1 MHCPR
6 LLLKREVIVLSVGF
20 ILLCLDNL
28 NIELKQAVRK
38 SSLPQKYSS
47 ILATVTTESFV
58 GQHLK
63 YLDKILDNFAEV
75 CEHGYVVRVVL
86 ISYED
91 LRPKLLEGVS
101 SRLRTC
107 KRHPAALSHIV
118 KFYSR
123 RKLPKNAFGTAG
135 DLAIRHREYFLQQLV
150 NFDYFLVQE
159 DDVSYSCKNI
169 EYFVDTLKI
178 TEALSY
184 SMHPTFFDYE
194 IFGGEKFASYR
205 MRSGYIF
212 TMNDMLFFA
221 SGHDAAGRGYM
232 LTSMDLR
239 HFANETSWIDPNDV
253 QGEFNP
259 TVASGMTL
267 QKSKRLVIPVRTWK
281 NSGIH
286 HMPNKYINMEKEA
299 DDTQFASLHFDVLDF
314 IFASCSDG
322 DLPTPR
328 RISVTGSCLACIEHG
343 GVTYMKT
350 EFTGPLQ
357 YADSMIIVSYACRKR
372 TEITFPGGRN

>member
-20 ILLCLDNL
+20 ILLCLVDNL
-28 NIELKQAVRK
+28 NVEHKQAFRE
-38 SSLPQKYSS
+38 SSLLPQNPS
-47 ILATVTTESFV
+47 ILAAVTTESVV

-107 KRHPAALSHIV
+107 KRHPAALSHSV

-135 DLAIRHREYFLQQLV
+135 DLAIRHREYFLQQRV

-184 SMHPTFFDYE
+184 SMYPTFFYYE

-212 TMNDMLFFA
+212 TVNDMLFFA

-239 HFANETSWIDPNDV
+239 HLANETSWIDPNDV

-259 TVASGMTL
+259 TVASGMAL
-267 QKSKRLVIPVRTWK
+267 QKSKRLVIPVRSWESSGIQLYTTCRINTSTWK
-281 NSGIH
+281 KKLTKPNLH
-286 HMPNKYINMEKEA
+286 HCILTYWTSSLQAARTVTCQLQEESASREA
-299 DDTQFASLHFDVLDF
+299 A
-314 IFASCSDG
+314 
-322 DLPTPR
+322 
-328 RISVTGSCLACIEHG
+328 
-343 GVTYMKT
+343 
-350 EFTGPLQ
+350 
-357 YADSMIIVSYACRKR
+357 
-372 TEITFPGGRN
+372 

>member
-1 MHCPR
+1 M
-6 LLLKREVIVLSVGF
+6 
-20 ILLCLDNL
+20 
-28 NIELKQAVRK
+28 
-38 SSLPQKYSS
+38 
-47 ILATVTTESFV
+47 
-58 GQHLK
+58 
-63 YLDKILDNFAEV
+63 
-75 CEHGYVVRVVL
+75 
-86 ISYED
+86 
-91 LRPKLLEGVS
+91 
-101 SRLRTC
+101 
-107 KRHPAALSHIV
+107 
-118 KFYSR
+118 
-123 RKLPKNAFGTAG
+123 
-135 DLAIRHREYFLQQLV
+135 
-150 NFDYFLVQE
+150 
-159 DDVSYSCKNI
+159 SYSCKNI

-178 TEALSY
+178 TEASSY
-184 SMHPTFFDYE
+184 SMYPTFFDYE

-212 TMNDMLFFA
+212 TVNDVLLFA

-322 DLPTPR
+322 YLPTPR
-328 RISVTGSCLACIEHG
+328 RISVVRCLACTEHG

-350 EFTGPLQ
+350 ELTRPLQ